1 MVKEDTV
8 PREVTATAW
17 VNDAP
22 AKALLNVCTNSH
34 SKTAVSIHLDVFPFS
49 AFSSLVLCSRRN
61 NMDTHQQSCSE
72 DRDGCEGRRAG
83 DLLQTEEVIHLCLP
97 F

>member
-22 AKALLNVCTNSH
+22 AKVLNVYTYSQ
-34 SKTAVSIHLDVFPFS
+34 SMTDVGIHLDVFPFS
-49 AFSSLVLCSRRN
+49 AFSLLVLCSRRN
-61 NMDTHQQSCSE
+61 STDTINSHALKT
-72 DRDGCEGRRAG
+72 GMGVRAG
-83 DLLQTEEVIHLCLP
+83 GLGTAWEQKKS
-97 F
+97 